1 MTRPERAP
9 EEVVAVGLTR
19 SEADAWARGPAVA
32 AIAEP
37 SAKPVLDVE
46 GGPGGVSRE
55 ALRELW
61 VFREVLWAFAVR
73 QVKVKY
79 KQAAI
84 GVGWAVLQPVAAAAL
99 FAVFLGR
106 VANVS
111 SEGVPYILFALSG
124 TVVWMYFSGS
134 ASSASESL
142 VTDSALLRKV
152 FFPREVLPLAA
163 ILAGL
168 VDFVPGFLTLVVASL
183 LYGIVPGVTWVALPL
198 VLVIAVLS
206 AVAFG
211 LGLSGMNVYYRDV
224 RYVLPFVLQ
233 LGLFATPVVYSVDGI
248 PAGWRG
254 LYEVLNPLAAAIEGV
269 RRIVLHGEWPQF
281 GITFAALGW
290 CALLVIGGYAL
301 FKRLERGFADRI

>member
-1 MTRPERAP
+1 MK
-9 EEVVAVGLTR
+9 VSG
-19 SEADAWARGPAVA
+19 ADATAAVLPRMSATAAVPAG
-32 AIAEP
+32 E
-37 SAKPVLDVE
+37 KPVLDVE
-46 GGPGGVSRE
+46 GGPGRVSRD

-73 QVKVKY
+73 QVRVKY

-84 GVGWAVLQPVAAAAL
+84 GVGWAIVQPVAAAAL
-99 FAVFLGR
+99 FTLFLGR

-124 TVVWMYFSGS
+124 TVVWTYFSAS

-163 ILAGL
+163 IVAGL
-168 VDFVPGFLTLVVASL
+168 VDFVPAFLTLVVASL
-183 LYGIVPGVTWVALPL
+183 LYGFFPTVSWVALPL
-198 VLVIAVLS
+198 VIALPIV
-206 AVAFG
+206 AAIAFG
-211 LGLSGMNVYYRDV
+211 LGLSGLNVYYRDV

-233 LGLFATPVVYSVDGI
+233 LGLFASPVVYSVDGI
-248 PAGWRG
+248 PSSWRG
-254 LYEVLNPLAAAIEGV
+254 VYEVLNPLAAAIDGM
-269 RRIVLHGEWPQF
+269 RRIVVHGEWPEF

-290 CALLVIGGYAL
+290 CVLLVVGGYAL
-301 FKRLERGFADRI
+301 FKRLERGFTDRI

>member
-1 MTRPERAP
+1 MT
-9 EEVVAVGLTR
+9 
-19 SEADAWARGPAVA
+19 AREHATVA
-32 AIAEP
+32 AVQAGLSVPAPPARE
-37 SAKPVLDVE
+37 KPVLDVE

-55 ALRELW
+55 AIRELW

-84 GVGWAVLQPVAAAAL
+84 GVGWAIVQPVAAAAL
-99 FAVFLGR
+99 FALFLGR
-106 VANVS
+106 FANVG
-111 SEGVPYILFALSG
+111 SEGVPYLLFALSG
-124 TVVWMYFSGS
+124 TVVWTYFSAS

-163 ILAGL
+163 IVAGL
-168 VDFVPGFLTLVVASL
+168 VDFAPAFLTLVVASL
-183 LYGIVPGVTWVALPL
+183 LYGLFPTVTWLALPL
-198 VLVIAVLS
+198 VVAIAILA

-211 LGLSGMNVYYRDV
+211 LGLSGINVYYRDV

-233 LGLFATPVVYSVDGI
+233 LGLFASPVVYSVDGI
-248 PAGWRG
+248 PSSWRAV
-254 LYEVLNPLAAAIEGV
+254 YEILNPLAAAIDGV
-269 RRIVLHGEWPQF
+269 RRIVIHAEWPQL
-281 GITFAALGW
+281 GITFGALGW
-290 CALLVIGGYAL
+290 CMFLVVGGYAL

>member
-1 MTRPERAP
+1 M
-9 EEVVAVGLTR
+9 
-19 SEADAWARGPAVA
+19 
-32 AIAEP
+32 
-37 SAKPVLDVE
+37 
-46 GGPGGVSRE
+46 
-55 ALRELW
+55 W

-106 VANVS
+106 VAHVS

-163 ILAGL
+163 ILAGV

-183 LYGIVPGVTWVALPL
+183 LRDRPGRHLGRPPARTRDRGAAGGRVRT
-198 VLVIAVLS
+198 
-206 AVAFG
+206 
-211 LGLSGMNVYYRDV
+211 GLSGVNVYYRDV
-224 RYVLPFVLQ
+224 RYVLPFVPQ
-233 LGLFATPVVYSVDGI
+233 LGLFATVVYRSTAS

-254 LYEVLNPLAAAIEGV
+254 LYEILNPLAAAIEGS
-269 RRIVLHGEWPQF
+269 
-281 GITFAALGW
+281 
-290 CALLVIGGYAL
+290 GGSSS
-301 FKRLERGFADRI
+301 R